1 MKFISRALFFVCL
14 LVYLPVKAQNVTL
27 TGTIYDY
34 ATYYVSS
41 FDPQTGASDFQLFR
55 YTLSSDSYPVW
66 VKVTFRAT
74 MVSPALGIDTEA
86 TILDLYTSPFQLDN
100 DIILDNRDLSTTTT
114 QLHDVTGAPIDL
126 SVYIQDVIDVA
137 NLNAMLS
144 SIMTTGRLADG
155 NYTFQFGVASGS
167 NKGAVESASP
177 TFETR
182 IITVESPS
190 AINLEYPGGALS
202 DTSSTG
208 IFTTYPLL
216 VWSSSGCN
224 TCASFVRVAEFNP
237 SVHSSMDEAIQD
249 ERRLPFDQV
258 QEWESI
264 GIVNSYQYPLSGSLP
279 LEYGKVYV
287 WQVKHE
293 LTTTAG
299 SDELLSPIYAFR
311 IQDLGSGSTSTS
323 YHPIVQ
329 ILQQV
334 LSEDQFN
341 SLFGSSA
348 VLDGF
353 SPSGTYRINGDS
365 DDLSA
370 AISLLNQITNGT
382 ASITVPLSM
391 RTFLDTKSINR
402 G

>member
-74 MVSPALGIDTEA
+74 MVSPALGINTEA

-249 ERRLPFDQV
+249 ERRLPFDQA

-311 IQDLGSGSTSTS
+311 IQDLGSGSVSTS
-323 YHPIVQ
+323 YHPVVQ

-382 ASITVPLSM
+382 ASITNVEVQ
-391 RTFLDTKSINR
+391 D
-402 G
+402 

>member
-1 MKFISRALFFVCL
+1 
-14 LVYLPVKAQNVTL
+14 
-27 TGTIYDY
+27 
-34 ATYYVSS
+34 
-41 FDPQTGASDFQLFR
+41 
-55 YTLSSDSYPVW
+55 
-66 VKVTFRAT
+66 
-74 MVSPALGIDTEA
+74 
-86 TILDLYTSPFQLDN
+86 
-100 DIILDNRDLSTTTT
+100 
-114 QLHDVTGAPIDL
+114 
-126 SVYIQDVIDVA
+126 
-137 NLNAMLS
+137 
-144 SIMTTGRLADG
+144 
-155 NYTFQFGVASGS
+155 
-167 NKGAVESASP
+167 
-177 TFETR
+177 
-182 IITVESPS
+182 VESPS

-249 ERRLPFDQV
+249 ERRLPFDQA
-258 QEWESI
+258 QEWENI

-311 IQDLGSGSTSTS
+311 IQDLGSGSVSTS
-323 YHPIVQ
+323 YHPVVQ

-382 ASITVPLSM
+382 ASITNVEVQ
-391 RTFLDTKSINR
+391 D
-402 G
+402 

>member
-1 MKFISRALFFVCL
+1 MKFISKALFYICFL
-14 LVYLPVKAQNVTL
+14 AFLPLKSQNVTL

-66 VKVTFRAT
+66 IKVTFRAT
-74 MVSPALGIDTEA
+74 MVSPALGINTET
-86 TILDLYTSPFQLDN
+86 TILDLYTSPFLLDN
-100 DIILDNRDLSTTTT
+100 DIILDNRALSTTTT
-114 QLHDVTGAPIDL
+114 ELRDVTGSSINL

-137 NLNAMLS
+137 DLNAMLS
-144 SIMTTGRLADG
+144 SIMTTGRLTDG

-167 NKGAVESASP
+167 TEAACESASP
-177 TFETR
+177 IFETKTV
-182 IITVESPS
+182 TVESPN

-202 DTSSTG
+202 DTSSTE
-208 IFTTYPLL
+208 IFTNYPLL
-216 VWSSSGCN
+216 VWSSSGCDA
-224 TCASFVRVAEFNP
+224 CVSFVRVAEFNP
-237 SVHSSMDEAIQD
+237 NVHSSMDEAIQD
-249 ERRLPFDQV
+249 ERRLPFDQA
-258 QEWESI
+258 QEWENI
-264 GIVNSYQYPLSGSLP
+264 GIVNSYQYPLSGALP

-287 WQVKHE
+287 WQVRHE
-293 LTTTAG
+293 LITTAG

-311 IQDLGSGSTSTS
+311 IHDVGSSTTTTS

-341 SLFGSSA
+341 SLFGPSS
-348 VLDGF
+348 VLDEF

-370 AISLLNQITNGT
+370 TISLLNRITNGT
-382 ASITVPLSM
+382 ASITNVEVQ
-391 RTFLDTKSINR
+391 D
-402 G
+402 

>member
-1 MKFISRALFFVCL
+1 MKFISRALFFVCFL
-14 LVYLPVKAQNVTL
+14 AYLPVKAQNVTL

-114 QLHDVTGAPIDL
+114 QLRDVTGAPVDL

-137 NLNAMLS
+137 DLNAMLS

-249 ERRLPFDQV
+249 ERRLPFDQI

-334 LSEDQFN
+334 LSDDQFN

-370 AISLLNQITNGT
+370 TISLLNQITNGT
-382 ASITVPLSM
+382 ASITNVEVQ
-391 RTFLDTKSINR
+391 D
-402 G
+402 

>member
-1 MKFISRALFFVCL
+1 MKFVSRVLFYVCFL
-14 LVYLPVKAQNVTL
+14 AYLPLKAQNVTL

-66 VKVTFRAT
+66 IKVTFRAT
-74 MVSPALGIDTEA
+74 MVSPALGINTEA
-86 TILDLYTSPFQLDN
+86 TILDLYTSPFLVDN

-114 QLHDVTGAPIDL
+114 ELRDVTGASINL

-137 NLNAMLS
+137 DLNAMLS
-144 SIMTTGRLADG
+144 SIMTTGRLTDG

-167 NKGAVESASP
+167 TESACESASP
-177 TFETR
+177 IFETKT
-182 IITVESPS
+182 ITVQSPS

-202 DTSSTG
+202 DTSSTE

-216 VWSSSGCN
+216 VWSSSGCSA
-224 TCASFVRVAEFNP
+224 CASFVRVAEFNP

-249 ERRLPFDQV
+249 ERRLPFNQA
-258 QEWESI
+258 QEWENI
-264 GIVNSYQYPLSGSLP
+264 GIVNSYQYPLSGALP
-279 LEYGKVYV
+279 LEYGKVYL

-299 SDELLSPIYAFR
+299 SDEQLSAIYAFR
-311 IQDLGSGSTSTS
+311 IHDVGSGTTTTS

-329 ILQQV
+329 ILKQV
-334 LSEDQFN
+334 FSEDQFN

-370 AISLLNQITNGT
+370 AISLLNRITNGA
-382 ASITVPLSM
+382 ASITNVQVQ
-391 RTFLDTKSINR
+391 D
-402 G
+402 

>member
-14 LVYLPVKAQNVTL
+14 LAYLPVKAQNVTL

-114 QLHDVTGAPIDL
+114 QLRDVTGAPVDL

-311 IQDLGSGSTSTS
+311 IQDVGSGSTSTS

-334 LSEDQFN
+334 ISEDQFN

-382 ASITVPLSM
+382 ASITNVEVQ
-391 RTFLDTKSINR
+391 D
-402 G
+402 

>member
-14 LVYLPVKAQNVTL
+14 LAYLPVKAQNVTL

-114 QLHDVTGAPIDL
+114 QLRDVTGAPIDL

-137 NLNAMLS
+137 DLNAMLS

-249 ERRLPFDQV
+249 ERRLPFDQI

-311 IQDLGSGSTSTS
+311 IQDVGSGSTSTS
-323 YHPIVQ
+323 YHPIIQ

-382 ASITVPLSM
+382 ASITNVEVQ
-391 RTFLDTKSINR
+391 D
-402 G
+402 

>member
-1 MKFISRALFFVCL
+1 MKFISRTLIFVCFFS
-14 LVYLPVKAQNVTL
+14 YLPLKAQNVTL

-74 MVSPALGIDTEA
+74 MVSPALGIDTDA

-114 QLHDVTGAPIDL
+114 QLRDVTGVPIDL

-137 NLNAMLS
+137 DLNAMLS

-167 NKGAVESASP
+167 NKSAVESASP

-190 AINLEYPGGALS
+190 SINLEYPGGSLS

-249 ERRLPFDQV
+249 ERRLPFDQA

-311 IQDLGSGSTSTS
+311 IQDLGSGSAPIS
-323 YHPIVQ
+323 YHPVVQ

-382 ASITVPLSM
+382 ASITNVEVQ
-391 RTFLDTKSINR
+391 D
-402 G
+402 

>member
-1 MKFISRALFFVCL
+1 MKFISRTLFFVCFFA
-14 LVYLPVKAQNVTL
+14 YLPLKAQNVTL

-114 QLHDVTGAPIDL
+114 QLNDVTGAPIDL
-126 SVYIQDVIDVA
+126 SIFIQDVIDVA
-137 NLNAMLS
+137 DLNAMLS

-190 AINLEYPGGALS
+190 SINLEYPGGSLS

-249 ERRLPFDQV
+249 ERRLPFDQA
-258 QEWESI
+258 QEWKSI

-311 IQDLGSGSTSTS
+311 IEDVGSGTTSTS
-323 YHPIVQ
+323 YHPIIQ
-329 ILQQV
+329 TLKQV

-341 SLFGSSA
+341 SIFGSSA

-382 ASITVPLSM
+382 ASITNVEVQ
-391 RTFLDTKSINR
+391 D
-402 G
+402 

>member
-182 IITVESPS
+182 VITVDSPS

-237 SVHSSMDEAIQD
+237 SIHSSMDEAIQD

-299 SDELLSPIYAFR
+299 SDELISPIYAFR
-311 IQDLGSGSTSTS
+311 IQDLGAGSASTS
-323 YHPIVQ
+323 YHPVVQ

-341 SLFGSSA
+341 SIFGSSA

-382 ASITVPLSM
+382 ASITNVEVQ
-391 RTFLDTKSINR
+391 D
-402 G
+402 

>member
-1 MKFISRALFFVCL
+1 MKFISRTLFFVC
-14 LVYLPVKAQNVTL
+14 VFAYLPLKAQNVTL

-114 QLHDVTGAPIDL
+114 QLNDVTGAPIDL
-126 SVYIQDVIDVA
+126 SIFIQDVIDVA
-137 NLNAMLS
+137 DLNAMLS

-190 AINLEYPGGALS
+190 SINLEYPGGSLS

-249 ERRLPFDQV
+249 ERRLPFDQA
-258 QEWESI
+258 QEWKSI

-311 IQDLGSGSTSTS
+311 IEDVGSGTTSTS
-323 YHPIVQ
+323 YHPIIQ
-329 ILQQV
+329 TLKQV

-341 SLFGSSA
+341 SIFGSSA

-382 ASITVPLSM
+382 ASITNVEVQ
-391 RTFLDTKSINR
+391 D
-402 G
+402 

>member
-14 LVYLPVKAQNVTL
+14 LAYLPVKAQNVTL

-182 IITVESPS
+182 VITVESPS

-299 SDELLSPIYAFR
+299 SDELLSPIYAFS
-311 IQDLGSGSTSTS
+311 IQDVGSGSTSTS

-334 LSEDQFN
+334 LGEDQFN

-382 ASITVPLSM
+382 ASITNVEVQ
-391 RTFLDTKSINR
+391 D
-402 G
+402 

>member
-14 LVYLPVKAQNVTL
+14 LAYLPVKAQNVTL

-299 SDELLSPIYAFR
+299 SDELLSPIYAFS
-311 IQDLGSGSTSTS
+311 IQDVGSGSTSTS

-334 LSEDQFN
+334 LGEDQFN

-382 ASITVPLSM
+382 ASITNVEVQ
-391 RTFLDTKSINR
+391 D
-402 G
+402 

>member
-14 LVYLPVKAQNVTL
+14 LAYLPVKAQNVTL

-258 QEWESI
+258 QEWENI

-311 IQDLGSGSTSTS
+311 IQDVGSGSTSTS

-334 LSEDQFN
+334 LGEDQFN

-382 ASITVPLSM
+382 ASITNVEVQ
-391 RTFLDTKSINR
+391 D
-402 G
+402 

>member
-14 LVYLPVKAQNVTL
+14 LAYLPVKAQNVTL

-137 NLNAMLS
+137 DLNAMLS

-311 IQDLGSGSTSTS
+311 IQDVGSGSTSTS
-323 YHPIVQ
+323 YHPIIQ

-382 ASITVPLSM
+382 ASITNVEVQ
-391 RTFLDTKSINR
+391 D
-402 G
+402 

>member
-14 LVYLPVKAQNVTL
+14 LAYLPVKAQNVTL

-114 QLHDVTGAPIDL
+114 QLRDVTGAPIDL

-311 IQDLGSGSTSTS
+311 IQDVGSGSTSTS

-382 ASITVPLSM
+382 ASITNVEVQ
-391 RTFLDTKSINR
+391 D
-402 G
+402 

>member
-14 LVYLPVKAQNVTL
+14 LAYLPVKAQNVTL

-323 YHPIVQ
+323 YHPVVQ

-382 ASITVPLSM
+382 ASITNVEVQ
-391 RTFLDTKSINR
+391 D
-402 G
+402 

>member
-237 SVHSSMDEAIQD
+237 SIHSSMDEAIQD

-299 SDELLSPIYAFR
+299 SDELLSTIYAFR
-311 IQDLGSGSTSTS
+311 IQDVGSGSTSTS

-334 LSEDQFN
+334 LGEDQFN

-382 ASITVPLSM
+382 ASITNVEVQ
-391 RTFLDTKSINR
+391 D
-402 G
+402 

>member
-114 QLHDVTGAPIDL
+114 QLRDVTGAPIDL

-137 NLNAMLS
+137 DLNAMLS

-182 IITVESPS
+182 VITVESPS
-190 AINLEYPGGALS
+190 SINLEYPGGALS

-249 ERRLPFDQV
+249 ERRLPFDQA

-279 LEYGKVYV
+279 LEYGKVYG

-299 SDELLSPIYAFR
+299 SDERLSPIYAFR
-311 IQDLGSGSTSTS
+311 IQDLGAGSASTS
-323 YHPIVQ
+323 YHPVVQ

-353 SPSGTYRINGDS
+353 SPSGTYRINGNP

-370 AISLLNQITNGT
+370 AISLLNQVTNGT
-382 ASITVPLSM
+382 ASITNVEVQ
-391 RTFLDTKSINR
+391 D
-402 G
+402 

>member
-1 MKFISRALFFVCL
+1 MKFVSRALFYICFL
-14 LVYLPVKAQNVTL
+14 AYLPLKAQNVTL

-182 IITVESPS
+182 VITVESPS

-311 IQDLGSGSTSTS
+311 IQDVGSGSTSTS

-382 ASITVPLSM
+382 ASITNVEVQ
-391 RTFLDTKSINR
+391 D
-402 G
+402 

>member
-1 MKFISRALFFVCL
+1 MKFVSRALFYICFL
-14 LVYLPVKAQNVTL
+14 AYLPLKAQNVTL

-66 VKVTFRAT
+66 IKVTFRAT
-74 MVSPALGIDTEA
+74 MLSPALGINTETA
-86 TILDLYTSPFQLDN
+86 ILDLYTSPFLLEN

-114 QLHDVTGAPIDL
+114 ELRDVTGAPINL

-137 NLNAMLS
+137 DLNAMLS

-167 NKGAVESASP
+167 TESACESASP
-177 TFETR
+177 IFETR
-182 IITVESPS
+182 TIVVESPS

-202 DTSSTG
+202 DTSLTE

-216 VWSSSGCN
+216 VWSSSSCN
-224 TCASFVRVAEFNP
+224 RCASFVRVAEFNP
-237 SVHSSMDEAIQD
+237 SVHSSVDEAIQD
-249 ERRLPFDQV
+249 ERRLPFDQA
-258 QEWESI
+258 QEWENI
-264 GIVNSYQYPLSGSLP
+264 GIVNSYQYPLSGALP

-311 IQDLGSGSTSTS
+311 IQDVASGTTTTS
-323 YHPIVQ
+323 YHPIVR

-341 SLFGSSA
+341 SLFGPSA

-370 AISLLNQITNGT
+370 AISLLSQITNGT
-382 ASITVPLSM
+382 ASITNVEVQ
-391 RTFLDTKSINR
+391 D
-402 G
+402 

>member
-1 MKFISRALFFVCL
+1 MKFVSRALFYICFL
-14 LVYLPVKAQNVTL
+14 AYLPLKAQNVTL

-66 VKVTFRAT
+66 IKVTFRAT
-74 MVSPALGIDTEA
+74 MLSPALGINTETA
-86 TILDLYTSPFQLDN
+86 ILDLYTSPFLLEN

-114 QLHDVTGAPIDL
+114 ELRDLTGAPINL
-126 SVYIQDVIDVA
+126 SVFIQDVIDVA
-137 NLNAMLS
+137 DLNAMLS

-167 NKGAVESASP
+167 TESACESASP
-177 TFETR
+177 IFETR
-182 IITVESPS
+182 TIIVESPS

-202 DTSSTG
+202 DTSLLE

-216 VWSSSGCN
+216 VWSSSSCN
-224 TCASFVRVAEFNP
+224 RCASFVRVAEFNP

-249 ERRLPFDQV
+249 ERRLPFDQA
-258 QEWESI
+258 QEWENI
-264 GIVNSYQYPLSGSLP
+264 GIVNSYQYPLSGALP

-293 LTTTAG
+293 LITTAG
-299 SDELLSPIYAFR
+299 SDELLSSIYAFR
-311 IQDLGSGSTSTS
+311 IQDVASGTTTTS

-341 SLFGSSA
+341 SLFGPSA
-348 VLDGF
+348 VLGGF

-370 AISLLNQITNGT
+370 AISLLSQITNGT
-382 ASITVPLSM
+382 ASITNVEVQ
-391 RTFLDTKSINR
+391 D
-402 G
+402 

>member
-1 MKFISRALFFVCL
+1 MKFIYRALFYVCFL
-14 LVYLPVKAQNVTL
+14 AYLPLKAQNVTL

-66 VKVTFRAT
+66 IKVTFRAT
-74 MVSPALGIDTEA
+74 MVSPALGINTEA
-86 TILDLYTSPFQLDN
+86 TILDLYTSPFLVDN
-100 DIILDNRDLSTTTT
+100 DIILDNRHLSTTTT
-114 QLHDVTGAPIDL
+114 ELRDVTGASINL

-137 NLNAMLS
+137 DLNAMLS
-144 SIMTTGRLADG
+144 SIMTTGRLTDG

-167 NKGAVESASP
+167 TESACESASP
-177 TFETR
+177 IFETKT
-182 IITVESPS
+182 ITVQSPS

-202 DTSSTG
+202 DTSSTE

-216 VWSSSGCN
+216 VWSSSGCSA
-224 TCASFVRVAEFNP
+224 CASFVRVAEFNP

-249 ERRLPFDQV
+249 ERRLPFDQA
-258 QEWESI
+258 QEWENI
-264 GIVNSYQYPLSGSLP
+264 GIVNSYQYPLSGALP
-279 LEYGKVYV
+279 LEYGKVYL

-299 SDELLSPIYAFR
+299 SDEQLSAIYAFR
-311 IQDLGSGSTSTS
+311 IHDVGSGTTTTS

-329 ILQQV
+329 ILKQV
-334 LSEDQFN
+334 FSEDQFN

-370 AISLLNQITNGT
+370 AISLLNRITNGA
-382 ASITVPLSM
+382 ASITNVQVQ
-391 RTFLDTKSINR
+391 D
-402 G
+402 

>member
-74 MVSPALGIDTEA
+74 MVSPALGINTEA

-249 ERRLPFDQV
+249 ERRLPFDQA
-258 QEWESI
+258 QEWENI

-311 IQDLGSGSTSTS
+311 IQDVGSGSVSTS
-323 YHPIVQ
+323 YHPVVQ

-382 ASITVPLSM
+382 ASITNVEVQ
-391 RTFLDTKSINR
+391 D
-402 G
+402 

>member
-14 LVYLPVKAQNVTL
+14 LAYLPVKAQNVTL

-114 QLHDVTGAPIDL
+114 QLHDVFGAPIDL

-182 IITVESPS
+182 VITVESPS

-249 ERRLPFDQV
+249 ERRLPFDQA

-311 IQDLGSGSTSTS
+311 IQDLGSGSASTS
-323 YHPIVQ
+323 YHPVVQ

-382 ASITVPLSM
+382 ASITNVEVQ
-391 RTFLDTKSINR
+391 D
-402 G
+402 

>member
-1 MKFISRALFFVCL
+1 MKFIYRALFFVCIL
-14 LVYLPVKAQNVTL
+14 AYLPVKAQNVTL
-27 TGTIYDY
+27 IGTIYDY

-74 MVSPALGIDTEA
+74 MVSPALGINTEA

-249 ERRLPFDQV
+249 ERRLPFDQA

-311 IQDLGSGSTSTS
+311 IQDLGSGSVSTS
-323 YHPIVQ
+323 YHPVVQ

-382 ASITVPLSM
+382 ASITNVEVQ
-391 RTFLDTKSINR
+391 D
-402 G
+402 

>member
-299 SDELLSPIYAFR
+299 SDELLSPIYAFS
-311 IQDLGSGSTSTS
+311 IQDVGSGSTSTS

-382 ASITVPLSM
+382 ASITNVEVQ
-391 RTFLDTKSINR
+391 D
-402 G
+402 

>member
-1 MKFISRALFFVCL
+1 MKFVSRALFYICFL
-14 LVYLPVKAQNVTL
+14 AYLPLKAQNVTL

-66 VKVTFRAT
+66 IKVTFRAT
-74 MVSPALGIDTEA
+74 MLSPALGINTETA
-86 TILDLYTSPFQLDN
+86 ILDLYTSPFLLEN

-114 QLHDVTGAPIDL
+114 ELRDLTGAPINL

-137 NLNAMLS
+137 DLNAMLS

-167 NKGAVESASP
+167 TESACESASP
-177 TFETR
+177 IFETR
-182 IITVESPS
+182 TIIVESPS

-202 DTSSTG
+202 DTSLSE

-216 VWSSSGCN
+216 VWSSSSCN
-224 TCASFVRVAEFNP
+224 RCASFVRVAEFNP

-249 ERRLPFDQV
+249 ERRLPFDQA
-258 QEWESI
+258 QEWENI
-264 GIVNSYQYPLSGSLP
+264 GIVNSYQYPLSGALP

-311 IQDLGSGSTSTS
+311 IQDLGSGSVSTS
-323 YHPIVQ
+323 YHPVVQ

-382 ASITVPLSM
+382 ASITNVEVQ
-391 RTFLDTKSINR
+391 D
-402 G
+402 

>member
-1 MKFISRALFFVCL
+1 MKFVSRALFYICFL
-14 LVYLPVKAQNVTL
+14 AYLPLKAQNVTL

-66 VKVTFRAT
+66 IKVTFRAT
-74 MVSPALGIDTEA
+74 MLSPALGINTETA
-86 TILDLYTSPFQLDN
+86 ILDLYTSPFLLEN

-114 QLHDVTGAPIDL
+114 ELRDLTGAPINL

-137 NLNAMLS
+137 DLNAMLS

-167 NKGAVESASP
+167 TESACESASP
-177 TFETR
+177 IFETR
-182 IITVESPS
+182 TIIVESPS

-202 DTSSTG
+202 DTSLTE

-216 VWSSSGCN
+216 VWSSSSCN
-224 TCASFVRVAEFNP
+224 RCASFVRVAEFNP

-249 ERRLPFDQV
+249 ERRLPFDQA
-258 QEWESI
+258 QEWENI
-264 GIVNSYQYPLSGSLP
+264 GIVNSYQYPLSGALP

-311 IQDLGSGSTSTS
+311 IQDVASGTTTTS
-323 YHPIVQ
+323 YHPIVR

-341 SLFGSSA
+341 SLFGPSA

-353 SPSGTYRINGDS
+353 SPSGSYRINGDS

-382 ASITVPLSM
+382 ASITNVEVQ
-391 RTFLDTKSINR
+391 D
-402 G
+402 

>member
-14 LVYLPVKAQNVTL
+14 LAYLPVKAQNVTL

-137 NLNAMLS
+137 DLNAMLS

-311 IQDLGSGSTSTS
+311 IQDVGSGSTSTS

-382 ASITVPLSM
+382 ASITNVEVQ
-391 RTFLDTKSINR
+391 D
-402 G
+402 

>member
-14 LVYLPVKAQNVTL
+14 LAYLPVKAQNVTL

-311 IQDLGSGSTSTS
+311 IQDVGSGSTSTS

-334 LSEDQFN
+334 LGEDQFN

-382 ASITVPLSM
+382 ASITNVEVQ
-391 RTFLDTKSINR
+391 D
-402 G
+402 

>member
-1 MKFISRALFFVCL
+1 MKFISRALFFVYL
-14 LVYLPVKAQNVTL
+14 LAYLPVKAQNVTL

-114 QLHDVTGAPIDL
+114 QLRDVTGLPIDL

-137 NLNAMLS
+137 DLNAMLS

-167 NKGAVESASP
+167 NIGIVESAPP

-249 ERRLPFDQV
+249 ERRLPFDQG

-329 ILQQV
+329 LLQQV

-382 ASITVPLSM
+382 ASITNVEVQ
-391 RTFLDTKSINR
+391 D
-402 G
+402 

>member
-14 LVYLPVKAQNVTL
+14 LAYLPVKAQNVTL
-27 TGTIYDY
+27 NGTIYDY

-114 QLHDVTGAPIDL
+114 QLRDVTGAPIDL

-182 IITVESPS
+182 VITVESPS

-237 SVHSSMDEAIQD
+237 SVHSSMEEAIQD
-249 ERRLPFDQV
+249 ERRLPFDQA

-311 IQDLGSGSTSTS
+311 IQDVGSGSTSTS

-382 ASITVPLSM
+382 ASITNVEVQ
-391 RTFLDTKSINR
+391 D
-402 G
+402 

>member
-14 LVYLPVKAQNVTL
+14 LAYLPVKAQNVTL

-137 NLNAMLS
+137 DLNAMLS

-299 SDELLSPIYAFR
+299 SDEILSPIYAFR
-311 IQDLGSGSTSTS
+311 IQDVGSGSTSTS

-382 ASITVPLSM
+382 ASITNVEVQ
-391 RTFLDTKSINR
+391 D
-402 G
+402 

>member
-14 LVYLPVKAQNVTL
+14 LAYLPVKAQNVTL

-137 NLNAMLS
+137 DLNTMLS

-167 NKGAVESASP
+167 KKGAVESASP

-182 IITVESPS
+182 VITVQSPS

-311 IQDLGSGSTSTS
+311 IQDVGSGSTSTS

-382 ASITVPLSM
+382 ASITNVEVQ
-391 RTFLDTKSINR
+391 D
-402 G
+402 